1 MGRPFCVMA
10 DPGRRLGFEFFRRKL
25 MIGRTLMLG
34 IMAGTLLAFAA
45 VAPAAAHGQGPAGDA
60 APAFPRDK
68 CDPVIAKTLP
78 GDFDFC
84 LAAKHWNAGRHEQA
98 AELLQL
104 AAGWGDKAA
113 RTALGVAY
121 FNGDGVPQD
130 RALGLAWLGLA
141 AERQGATA
149 TSLFLSAR
157 SKVDAAEFARADEL
171 YRQMRAKYAD
181 EVAAVRADNRYRRAV
196 HALQGDPAYGMGRCV
211 AGYGYVAFSDPG
223 NREQNT
229 GADKT
234 LPCSMA
240 SEHTMLMA
248 VQQHYEVYTEGWH
261 GKVTVGP
268 IQPEKAKASA
278 KP

>member
-1 MGRPFCVMA
+1 
-10 DPGRRLGFEFFRRKL
+10 
-25 MIGRTLMLG
+25 MIGKASLVPTLV
-34 IMAGTLLAFAA
+34 GTLAFA
-45 VAPAAAHGQGPAGDA
+45 VAAPVAAHGQAPAANA
-60 APAFPRDK
+60 APASSDAK
-68 CDPVIAKTLP
+68 CDPVLAKALP

-84 LAAKHWNAGRHEQA
+84 LASKQWKAGHHEQA
-98 AELLQL
+98 AEFLQL
-104 AAGWGDKAA
+104 AASWGDKAA
-113 RTALGVAY
+113 QMALGVAY

-149 TSLFLSAR
+149 SGLFQSAR
-157 SKVDAAEFARADEL
+157 NKVDDAEFARADAL

-181 EVAAVRADNRYRRAV
+181 EVAAVRADKHYRRAV

-211 AGYGYVAFSDPG
+211 AGYGYVGFSNPEDLA
-223 NREQNT
+223 QAS
-229 GADKT
+229 GADKY

-240 SEHTMLMA
+240 SEHTMLAA
-248 VQQHYEVYTEGWH
+248 VQQHYEVYTEGWN

-268 IQPEKAKASA
+268 VMPEKPKAPA